1 VGVEPTRIRAATKE
15 DVDAIADLIART
27 KRLNSEFD
35 PLFGVA
41 QHAQDKA
48 RSYLLDSLKRPNVV
62 LLVAAR
68 GAKVVGAIRAELRDR
83 EFYEPQT
90 VGHITDFYILP
101 EFRRS
106 ALGKQVIEKMSV
118 ELRKMGALMITC
130 EVPTRNEIAVRFY
143 EKNGFRSLLQTFAKL
158 D

>member
-1 VGVEPTRIRAATKE
+1 VEPTRVRPGTRQ

-41 QHAQDKA
+41 EHAQEKA
-48 RSYLLDSLKRPNVV
+48 RTYILDSLKRSDVV
-62 LLVAAR
+62 LLVATR
-68 GAKVVGAIRAELRDR
+68 GTKVVGEIRAEIR
-83 EFYEPQT
+83 ERPFYEPGK

-106 ALGKQVIEKMSV
+106 ALGKEVITKMAA
-118 ELRKMGALMITC
+118 ELRKLGAQMITC

-143 EKNGFRSLLQTFAKL
+143 EKNGFRSLLQTFAKP

>member
-1 VGVEPTRIRAATKE
+1 MEPTRIRAATKE
-15 DVDAIADLIART
+15 DVDAVADLIART

-41 QHAQDKA
+41 QHAQEKA
-48 RSYLLDSLKRPNVV
+48 RGYLQESLKRPNTV
-62 LLVAAR
+62 LLVAVR
-68 GAKVVGAIRAELRDR
+68 GIKVVGGIRAELRER
-83 EFYEPQT
+83 PFYEPSK

-106 ALGKQVIEKMSV
+106 ALGKQVIEKMSI
-118 ELRKMGALMITC
+118 ELRKLGAQMITC

-143 EKNGFRSLLQTFAKL
+143 EKNGFRSLLQTFAKP

>member
-1 VGVEPTRIRAATKE
+1 VEPTQIRAATKN

-48 RSYLLDSLKRPNVV
+48 REYLLATLKKPGTI
-62 LLVAAR
+62 LLVASK
-68 GAKVVGAIRAELRDR
+68 GMKVVGSIRAELRER
-83 EFYEPQT
+83 EFYEPHK

-106 ALGKQVIEKMSV
+106 ALGKQVIEKMSG
-118 ELRKMGALMITC
+118 ELRKMGAQMITC

-143 EKNGFRSLLQTFAKL
+143 EKNGFRPLLQTFAKL

>member
-1 VGVEPTRIRAATKE
+1 MEPTRIRAATIE

-41 QHAQDKA
+41 QHAQEKA
-48 RSYLLDSLKRPNVV
+48 RAYLLKSLKLPDTIIF
-62 LLVAAR
+62 VASR
-68 GAKVVGAIRAELRDR
+68 GTKVVGAIRAELRER
-83 EFYEPQT
+83 PFYEPSK
-90 VGHITDFYILP
+90 VGHITDFYVLP
-101 EFRRS
+101 EFRRLT
-106 ALGKQVIEKMSV
+106 LGKQVIERASL
-118 ELRKMGALMITC
+118 ELRKMGAQMITC

-143 EKNGFRSLLQTFAKL
+143 EKNGFRSLLQTFAKP

>member
-1 VGVEPTRIRAATKE
+1 VEPAKIRPGTKD

-41 QHAQDKA
+41 EHAQDKA
-48 RSYLLDSLKRPNVV
+48 RAYLLKTLETPKAF
-62 LLVAAR
+62 LMVAAR
-68 GAKVVGAIRAELRDR
+68 GPKVVGAIRAELRDR
-83 EFYEPQT
+83 PFYEPSR

-106 ALGKQVIEKMSV
+106 ALGKQVIEKMSD
-118 ELRKMGALMITC
+118 ELRKQGAEMITC

-158 D
+158 